1 VLNFPDPVSS
11 VFSPDISLLSLSLS
25 LSLSFGCIVAGEGR
39 EAAAARRRNSR
50 SLVGRSRS
58 RSRFEEGEK
67 KTRHGEQNFPS
78 TTSSF
83 SSFFV
88 FSFPLFSLRDGL
100 HDLRLRPRR
109 PRDGHQPQDR
119 HGAPVLLL
127 ERGEIR
133 PCRCPPISPLWPRR
147 RPCRARAAADAASVS
162 SALRPLFRVGDLSL
176 VAPTGLEIHRSYE
189 TKRTRE
195 EKKGFCIERPTHP
208 IADVLS
214 FLFSLLHLLNSHST
228 PELGGDPFSM
238 LLDQRVI
245 FLGGE
250 VRRGYE

>member
-1 VLNFPDPVSS
+1 M
-11 VFSPDISLLSLSLS
+11 
-25 LSLSFGCIVAGEGR
+25 
-39 EAAAARRRNSR
+39 
-50 SLVGRSRS
+50 
-58 RSRFEEGEK
+58 
-67 KTRHGEQNFPS
+67 
-78 TTSSF
+78 
-83 SSFFV
+83 
-88 FSFPLFSLRDGL
+88 
-100 HDLRLRPRR
+100 
-109 PRDGHQPQDR
+109 
-119 HGAPVLLL
+119 
-127 ERGEIR
+127 
-133 PCRCPPISPLWPRR
+133 
-147 RPCRARAAADAASVS
+147 S